1 MSKFINK
8 SNEQFWNELFALE
21 KSGNLSI
28 LLKEIN
34 KYYEEYFLFK
44 DIQNE
49 LTKYKEYVLNLPLK
63 IKQQNILKI
72 LNDIKN
78 STFLGLINW
87 KDSEEDVK
95 VMYIDLIT
103 SMIRNPQVNSTK
115 RYVLFKSLE
124 LNNVDIK
131 IETESFILKT
141 FETDFL
147 NSPSFLKKSKKI
159 EDALS
164 KYISVNDIAQ
174 QLLLQEHLNNFP
186 NSEKINEKSIKNII
200 NKACKLLNIKDINI

>member
-78 STFLGLINW
+78 LTFLGLINW

-131 IETESFILKT
+131 IETEGFILKT

-186 NSEKINEKSIKNII
+186 NSEKINEKSIKTII

>member
-131 IETESFILKT
+131 IETEGFILKT

-186 NSEKINEKSIKNII
+186 NSEKINEKSIKTII